1 MHPFMYVTSDW
12 KRGRFRSR
20 SLFPKKTFQRF
31 QSSIIRMTNSVFFSH
46 LPMLGFFALACPFQV
61 DVLSFFY
68 LCTWYLL
75 EVCLCALTL
84 CPSSFTLAFCVTVH
98 LFLSSW
104 LFFFPFTCMLI
115 ILSCFFLVHSNAVVL
130 PYSSVALPG
139 MRKDIVSVAVVWF
152 CAENSFLAS
161 SLPSASSSLHK
172 RRYYE
177 SLLLVLCF
185 SHIETEALYLLSCT

>member
-1 MHPFMYVTSDW
+1 MPFPGRCTFFLLSVYVV
-12 KRGRFRSR
+12 FVR
-20 SLFPKKTFQRF
+20 SLSLR
-31 QSSIIRMTNSVFFSH
+31 SH
-46 LPMLGFFALACPFQV
+46 TVPI
-61 DVLSFFY
+61 FFY
-68 LCTWYLL
+68 FGFLCYSASLL
-75 EVCLCALTL
+75 VVLII
-84 CPSSFTLAFCVTVH
+84 
-98 LFLSSW
+98 
-104 LFFFPFTCMLI
+104 FFPFTCMLI